1 MAQPSTRPTIKPTTH
16 LSTPKGWKAELAY
29 LPENLQVA
37 LVVGHIDRLC
47 YQLTDLVVYCESDGA
62 NGSFAAAAV
71 VDEDTGNYTC
81 ELRGPESQVLRQVT
95 HYLFVRGNPRLP
107 RNYLACPVRWLY
119 FSCDVLLSCWLYM
132 F

>member
-1 MAQPSTRPTIKPTTH
+1 M
-16 LSTPKGWKAELAY
+16 AY

-95 HYLFVRGNPRLP
+95 HYLFVRGNR
-107 RNYLACPVRWLY
+107 VLY
-119 FSCDVLLSCWLYM
+119 SVISCLFVC
-132 F
+132 